1 MVKRVRIITLE
12 MVLNLISLTE
22 SGTFFAINA
31 VVVIKPI
38 PKASMEII
46 KSMH

>member
-1 MVKRVRIITLE
+1 MLTRVRIINLE
-12 MVLNLISLTE
+12 MVLTLISLTE
-22 SGTFFAINA
+22 SGTFFAIKA
-31 VVVIKPI
+31 VVGIKSI